1 MGICWELRPEHTG
14 ETDIQQL
21 GWFGDLRARR
31 RQNKI
36 RQERREEVEPL
47 RAFVGQVEDF
57 ASFGGI

>member
-1 MGICWELRPEHTG
+1 MEKLTFNRVVRGR
-14 ETDIQQL
+14 
-21 GWFGDLRARR
+21 RARR